1 MVISPDND
9 SALAHR
15 IGRYDRLVPL
25 LVRCLN
31 HTAAARSAD
40 R

>member
-1 MVISPDND
+1 MVILPGND

-15 IGRYDRLVPL
+15 IGRYDQLEPL
-25 LVRCLN
+25 LVRYLN
-31 HTAAARSAD
+31 HTTVRSAD